1 MNQKT
6 KDFAK
11 LARYLILQST
21 TAAGT
26 GHPTS
31 SLSATDLLVTMLAN
45 GFFKADLENPDN
57 PNNDRLIFSKG
68 HASPLFYSLYCLL
81 DKISY
86 EELLT
91 LRKFD
96 SRLEGHPTM
105 NFPYTE
111 AATGSLGQGLSVGA
125 GMALN
130 AKMDSLDYKTFV
142 LLGDSELAEGSNW
155 EAAQIAGFYK
165 LNNLI
170 AIADINRL
178 GQRGQTMEA
187 WDLDNHKAKFEAFGW
202 EIFEV
207 DGHDLEQID
216 HAFNEINSKEH
227 NNIKPKI
234 ILAKTKKGAGISFL
248 EDKEG
253 WHGKALKTDEL
264 AKALDELGEV
274 DTSLRIE
281 LPFPS
286 LSADKILKQVQ
297 DDTKPVAATSAS
309 PSPTQISSEI
319 LKLRDSKSLLSPR
332 KAYGLSIAGLGST
345 NDKIVVLDA
354 ETSNSTFADIFKHS
368 FPDHFIECFI
378 AEQNMVGMAL
388 GFSRRGKIPF
398 VSTFAAFFS
407 RAFDQIR
414 MSQYSNSN
422 IKYIG
427 SHAGVSIGEDGSS
440 QMALEDIASF
450 RAVHGMTVLY
460 PSDAVSTA
468 KITDQATNHFGN
480 VYIRITRADLPF
492 IYNESEEFPIGGSKT
507 LKSSSNDVVTVFAAG
522 ITLHEALKAYGILQK
537 ENINIRIVDLYSIK
551 PLDLDVISKACRET
565 KALIV
570 VEDHYPEGGIYE
582 AICGSGRVTVP
593 THSLAVNKIPRSG
606 KPAELLRFEEIDALA
621 IVEKVKALI

>member
-6 KDFAK
+6 QYLAK
-11 LARYLILQST
+11 LTRSLILQST

-31 SLSATDLLVTMLAN
+31 SLSATDLLVSLLSQ
-45 GFFKADLENPDN
+45 GYFKAYLEDPNN

-68 HASPLFYSLYCLL
+68 HASPLLYSLYCLL
-81 DKISY
+81 GVISF

-111 AATGSLGQGLSVGA
+111 AATGSLGQGLSVGV

-130 AKMDSLDYKTFV
+130 AKMDHLDYKTFV

-170 AIADINRL
+170 AIVDINRL
-178 GQRGQTMEA
+178 GQRGQTMEG
-187 WDLDNHKAKFEAFGW
+187 WDLDNFKAKFKAFGW
-202 EIFEV
+202 EVFEV

-216 HAFNEINSKEH
+216 LAFGKISSIESIND
-227 NNIKPKI
+227 KPKI
-234 ILAKTKKGAGISFL
+234 ILAKTKKGAGVSFL

-253 WHGKALKTDEL
+253 WHGKALKQDEL
-264 AKALDELGEV
+264 AMALEELGEV
-274 DTSLRIE
+274 DTGLRIK
-281 LPFPS
+281 LSQPVSNLVVAVATVSPFHSTTASTPS
-286 LSADKILKQVQ
+286 A
-297 DDTKPVAATSAS
+297 
-309 PSPTQISSEI
+309 QISSEI

-332 KAYGLSIAGLGST
+332 KAYGLSVTQLGKI

-354 ETSNSTFADIFKHS
+354 ETSNSTFADIFKHN
-368 FPDHFIECFI
+368 FPDRFIESFI

-422 IKYIG
+422 IKFIG

-450 RAVHGMTVLY
+450 RAVHGLTVLY
-460 PSDAVSTA
+460 PSDAISTA
-468 KITDQATNHFGN
+468 KLTAQASDHFGN
-480 VYIRITRADLPF
+480 VYLRITRADLPF
-492 IYNESEEFPIGGSKT
+492 IYDEQDEFPIGGSKT
-507 LKSSSNDVVTVFAAG
+507 LKSSSEDKVTVFAAG
-522 ITLHEALKAYGILQK
+522 ITLHEALKAYAELQK

-551 PLDLDVISKACRET
+551 PLDLDVISMACKET

-582 AICGSGRVTVP
+582 AICGSGKVTVP
-593 THSLAVNKIPRSG
+593 TYSLAVNKIPRSG
-606 KPAELLRFEEIDALA
+606 KPAELLRFEEIDARA